1 MLLLHLLHLLLVLAA
16 GEENSGLCRQH
27 KHTCCC
33 CCCCLS
39 AAFDAAAVA
48 AYFVLLLWLLPLMCP
63 PYVSLE
69 RKNVFRN
76 TNSCSTCSP
85 ALFSSKRHCIENRK
99 VLLPC
104 SACCIKREVSED
116 NKGKGAGKRAPGAGG
131 LPCGHSPSSRAR
143 ASSMQSRSDARS
155 GVALRRP
162 GEDRPF
168 CTGLGSGLL
177 QHGIG
182 RRCLL
187 WSADLLEPALSAQHI
202 PA

>member
-1 MLLLHLLHLLLVLAA
+1 MRWSCSSTQILSLLALSGSRLCLCGLSELRYGPWGVTLLLLHLLHLLLVLAA

-116 NKGKGAGKRAPGAGG
+116 NTKERGQEKGPPEQAGCRAGIRR
-131 LPCGHSPSSRAR
+131 RAE
-143 ASSMQSRSDARS
+143 
-155 GVALRRP
+155 RR
-162 GEDRPF
+162 
-168 CTGLGSGLL
+168 
-177 QHGIG
+177 
-182 RRCLL
+182 
-187 WSADLLEPALSAQHI
+187 
-202 PA
+202 